1 VSGRQPPRLSRPVLR
16 LNGREMLI
24 GSGGGTISVDS
35 AAIDAMAT
43 QISGVASSTS
53 SLRGSLTSAADAA
66 AGCQDPA
73 AGAFSLLQSML
84 TGALGCLDD
93 CASRLSSA
101 TSSGSI
107 AYSGTDATQ
116 IPMTIQGCPAAP

>member
-1 VSGRQPPRLSRPVLR
+1 
-16 LNGREMLI
+16 MLI
-24 GSGGGTISVDS
+24 GGGGVISVDS
-35 AAIDAMAT
+35 AEIDAMAAG
-43 QISGVASSTS
+43 ISQVAGSTS
-53 SLRGSLTSAADAA
+53 SVRGSLSGAAHAA

-101 TSSGSI
+101 TSSGSL
-107 AYSGTDATQ
+107 AYTGTDTAQ
-116 IPMTIQGCPAAP
+116 MPMTIEGCPAAP